1 MKKIIAFLLIALIC
15 LSLVA
20 CGTQEEIVNTETDSS
35 NNNNVYDA
43 VAPSVPNLMPSVDS
57 SNDIEITFEDPIIIL
72 DNEYVTIIA
81 TNKFAKSE
89 LLYGLVENIAYGYSI
104 TIENKTDQYIN
115 LFLVDISIDGFMLE
129 NQDYCRIET
138 ADIAPFKKAKSR
150 IVMYA
155 DMVNGVELNTID
167 DLKKLDA
174 LIQTGFSNDG
184 NSYGDHINL
193 PFENVLP

>member
-1 MKKIIAFLLIALIC
+1 MKKIIASLLIAVIC

-35 NNNNVYDA
+35 NNNNVNDA

-138 ADIAPFKKAKSR
+138 ADIAPFKRANSR